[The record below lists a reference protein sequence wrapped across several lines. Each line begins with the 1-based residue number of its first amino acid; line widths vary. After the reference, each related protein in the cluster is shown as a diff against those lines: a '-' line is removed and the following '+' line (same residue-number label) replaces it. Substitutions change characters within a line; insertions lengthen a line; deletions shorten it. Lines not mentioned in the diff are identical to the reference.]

1 MASQFWV
8 LHQLDDHDTVQ
19 LVQLGQ
25 SHLTQSITLQT
36 LSEAIAAKHAVS
48 KLKLL
53 LFTMGCCSI

>member
-36 LSEAIAAKHAVS
+36 LS
-48 KLKLL
+48 
-53 LFTMGCCSI
+53 